1 MHALFSYDAAFIPAQ
16 MTSFCAGEAYMSKE
30 NKAIL
35 EMLTCAALWSIAG
48 IFIKL
53 IPWNG
58 FAVASMRSLVAGT
71 VIALYMAMKRLRF
84 VISRRALLG
93 GVLEGCV
100 FLCFVCANK
109 LTTAAN
115 AIVLQFC
122 SPVFIVLFSALFLR
136 EKILRRDILVVL
148 FTFAGIALF
157 FLDRIESGYVLGNC
171 VALLAGIIMAG
182 MFMTIG
188 KLKGAERF
196 SAVLIGQIF
205 TFVVGLPFCFIQ
217 RLELSAVPLLSV
229 LVLGIFQLGISY
241 VLYAKSAEYCP
252 PLACCLL
259 GALEP
264 LLNPV
269 WVFLFNG
276 ERPGPFALVGA
287 VIVIA
292 AITVWCIAGTKTK
305 ETEHA

>member
-1 MHALFSYDAAFIPAQ
+1 
-16 MTSFCAGEAYMSKE
+16 MSKE
-30 NKAIL
+30 NKAIV
-35 EMLTCAALWSIAG
+35 EMLSCAALWSIAG

-58 FAVASMRSLVAGT
+58 FAVASMRSLVAGC
-71 VIALYMAMKRLRF
+71 VIALYMGMKRFRF
-84 VISRRALLG
+84 IPSRQALVA

-100 FLCFVCANK
+100 YLCFVCANK

-122 SPVFIVLFSALFLR
+122 SPVFIVIFSALFLR
-136 EKILRRDILVVL
+136 EKIKRRDAAVVL
-148 FTFAGIALF
+148 FTLAGITLF
-157 FLDRIESGYVLGNC
+157 FLDRIEGGYVLGNC
-171 VALLAGIIMAG
+171 VAILAGMVMAG

-188 KLKGAERF
+188 KLEGAERF

-205 TFVVGLPFCFIQ
+205 AFLVGLPFCFT
-217 RLELSAVPLLSV
+217 RSMEFTAVPVLSV
-229 LVLGIFQLGISY
+229 LILGVFQPGISY
-241 VLYAKSAEYCP
+241 ILYAKSADYCP

-276 ERPGPFALVGA
+276 ERPGPFALIGA
-287 VIVIA
+287 VVVIG
-292 AITVWCIAGTKTK
+292 AITVWCVAGAKDK